1 MYEGQYAD
9 SIGTHMLMK
18 LQQDGTYQCER
29 TSEKELNCDK
39 LVLFPKAADEG

>member
-18 LQQDGTYQCER
+18 LQTDGQYTCER
-29 TSEKELNCDK
+29 TTEKELNCDK
-39 LVLFPKAADEG
+39 LVLFPKPAEDG